1 MKQKKKK
8 IPNRVS
14 GTNGDEKTS
23 EKPVLDEAPP
33 SAEAQ
38 VREGFLWVLAC
49 LRVWSRCVFNALEG
63 MGLGS
68 AGS

>member
-23 EKPVLDEAPP
+23 EKPVPEEAPP

-38 VREGFLWVLAC
+38 VRLGFPV
-49 LRVWSRCVFNALEG
+49 SF
-63 MGLGS
+63 LGS
-68 AGS
+68 GPPASVV

>member
-1 MKQKKKK
+1 MSMKQQKKK

-23 EKPVLDEAPP
+23 EKPVPEEAPP

-38 VREGFLWVLAC
+38 VRLGFPV
-49 LRVWSRCVFNALEG
+49 SF
-63 MGLGS
+63 LGS
-68 AGS
+68 GPPASVV

>member
-1 MKQKKKK
+1 MSMKQQKKK

-23 EKPVLDEAPP
+23 EKPVPEEAPP

-38 VREGFLWVLAC
+38 VRLGFPEFSGFWPAC
-49 LRVWSRCVFNALEG
+49 EC
-63 MGLGS
+63 GLG
-68 AGS
+68 GRN